1 MTSLINKG
9 TYGRIFYPGID
20 ICSYE
25 KQDTSDSERYI
36 TKIQKIDDSEDEI
49 KIGKIIQT
57 IPYYTQFFSP
67 VESACIVN
75 TKSIN
80 YKLIKSNAIMQND
93 FGEFVRE
100 IAYSSSKIRYVGKYT
115 IDQYI
120 KVIQDEKSKKIYNTH
135 LYLLTSLEKLSE
147 KDIIHFDLK
156 PTNIMYDDIQSI
168 PIIIDFGI
176 SNVITPLLE
185 NPSKTE
191 GKEFFI
197 DYNTYDYWCIDVYM
211 MSNIAYEKMFYINSK
226 ITKQHLDTLLYNFKT
241 SLHKYIITEAEI
253 RAFERDYHNY
263 FSKYVDKKT
272 WQDLFIDLL
281 QYNKTWD
288 NYSLSMCYLHICKD
302 IDKDPKLNEYITL
315 LKQNV
320 LAMPNKRLSIA
331 DFRTKLMDIITI
343 H

>member
-20 ICSYE
+20 ICSDE
-25 KQDTSDSERYI
+25 KQDTSDSEKYI

-49 KIGKIIQT
+49 KIGKIIKT

-67 VESACIVN
+67 IESACIVN

-80 YKLIKSNAIMQND
+80 YNLIKSNAIMQND
-93 FGEFVRE
+93 FGEFASE
-100 IAYSSSKIRYVGKYT
+100 TTYSSSKIRYVGKYT
-115 IDQYI
+115 IHDYI
-120 KVIQDEKSKKIYNTH
+120 KLAQDGKHKKIYDTH
-135 LYLLTSLEKLSE
+135 LHLLTALEKLLE
-147 KDIIHFDLK
+147 KNIIHFDLK
-156 PTNIMYDDIQSI
+156 TTNIMFDDIQSI

-185 NPSKTE
+185 NPGKTE
-191 GKEFFI
+191 GKKFFI
-197 DYNTYDYWCIDVYM
+197 DYNAYDYWCIDVYM
-211 MSNIAYEKMFYINSK
+211 MSNIAYEKLFYSTSK
-226 ITKQHLDTLLYNFKT
+226 ITKQHLDTILYNFKT
-241 SLHKYIITEAEI
+241 SLHKYTITEQEI
-253 RAFERDYHNY
+253 RTFERDYHIY
-263 FSKYVDKKT
+263 FSKYINNNQT
-272 WQDLFIDLL
+272 WQELFTDLL

-288 NYSLSMCYLHICKD
+288 NYSLSMCYLRICKN
-302 IDKDPKLNEYITL
+302 IPKGPKLNEYITL

-331 DFRTKLMDIITI
+331 DFRNKLLNIIT